1 MPFDLKSLDIVST
14 SFMTFDLNDNLL
26 FLSNKNSIY
35 LFKMLNTRL
44 KEDELNNEL
53 QEIDVFSSVANVTT
67 IELWH
72 SMYSCLLLAGSSNG
86 KIHLFKLLNN

>member
-1 MPFDLKSLDIVST
+1 
-14 SFMTFDLNDNLL
+14 MTFDLNDNLL

-35 LFKMLNTRL
+35 LFKMLNSRL
-44 KEDELNNEL
+44 KTNNNSQAEEEFDL

-72 SMYSCLLLAGSSNG
+72 SMYSCLLLAGCANG
-86 KIHLFKLLNN
+86 KVHLFKLRCSHP